1 MVGGVIG
8 ICHNKHIVTLV
19 CGAHAVVTD
28 DDTPMPAPID
38 VFYNDRCV
46 VFQIALDKFE
56 ELLIAVGSFIF
67 DGGMN
72 LPADFFKVVYHAFSI
87 SADCFAAAHDF
98 GNGQL
103 IIKRLALVIFYHH
116 IRCCRTTGIMSDLLR
131 SGKFRQNGKMLVR
144 LHIIKI
150 RMLKIR

>member
-1 MVGGVIG
+1 MVGGIIG
-8 ICHNKHIVTLV
+8 ICHNKHIVTFV
-19 CGAHAVVTD
+19 YGAHAVVTD
-28 DDTPMPAPID
+28 DDAPMPAPID
-38 VFYNDRCV
+38 VFYNNRGII
-46 VFQIALDKFE
+46 FQITIDKFKE
-56 ELLIAVGSFIF
+56 ILITVGSFIF

-72 LPADFFKVVYHAFSI
+72 LPTDFFKVVYHAFSI

-98 GNGQL
+98 SNGQL
-103 IIKRLALVIFYHH
+103 IIKRLALVIFYYH
-116 IRCCRTTGIMSDLLR
+116 ICSGRTTCIMGDLLR